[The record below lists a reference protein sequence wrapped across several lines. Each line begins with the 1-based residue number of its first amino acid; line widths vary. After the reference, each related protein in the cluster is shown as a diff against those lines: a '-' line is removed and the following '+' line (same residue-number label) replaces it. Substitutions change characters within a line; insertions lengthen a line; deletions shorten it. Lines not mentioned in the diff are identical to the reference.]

1 MVSQPCTLI
10 SRSIVVRHC
19 DTVTG
24 IARPRRAVKPQ
35 RRVRGAPRGAG
46 LDGERADRAII
57 MPPRCAS
64 SSDIVREIKYRIL
77 HFTSL
82 DFALDRLLSSPSART
97 AAIRS
102 SV

>member
-1 MVSQPCTLI
+1 GGRAPQVRKPALDLSDIVRQPCTLI

-24 IARPRRAVKPQ
+24 IPRPRRAVKPQ

-46 LDGERADRAII
+46 LDGESADRAII

-77 HFTSL
+77 QIMTVL
-82 DFALDRLLSSPSART
+82 ALSE
-97 AAIRS
+97 
-102 SV
+102 